1 MDQPTLQWLLSQLG
15 TKTDLGDLDTRYAR
29 LGAARAVALEI
40 LKERKAD
47 LLSTPLVLGVSN
59 VVNVSYA
66 GNIAALER
74 QIAYLED
81 PGSPPAPGEPGFGD
95 PTTETGSHLTTI
107 CLHARRRR

>member
-1 MDQPTLQWLLSQLG
+1 MDQPTQQWLISQLG
-15 TKTDLGDLDTRYAR
+15 TKTDLGDLETRYTR

-47 LLSTPLVLGVSN
+47 LLSSPLVLGVSN

-66 GNIAALER
+66 ANIAALER

-81 PGSPPAPGEPGFGD
+81 PDSPPAPGEPGFGE
-95 PTTETGSHLTTI
+95 PATETGAHLTTI
-107 CLHARRRR
+107 RLHARPRR